1 MGERRFVLGA
11 AFEIFEGEARQP
23 AMRHRAQILDRY
35 GAREVAAGIKAA
47 LRRRAKH
54 RGRGRR
60 QGPVGGCK
68 ARQRT
73 GLPRHRSAAAEGDGQ
88 TARHRGESAH
98 ECRLAPCQAPKQARR
113 VEDGPDDRGFPRSLS

>member
-11 AFEIFEGEARQP
+11 AFEVFEREARQP
-23 AMRHRAQILDRY
+23 AMRHRAQILDRH
-35 GAREVAAGIKAA
+35 GARKVAAGVKTA
-47 LRRRAKH
+47 LRRHAKH

-60 QGPVGGCK
+60 QGSVGGCK
-68 ARQRT
+68 AGQRA

-98 ECRLAPCQAPKQARR
+98 KGRLAPCQAPKQARR
-113 VEDGPDDRGFPRSLS
+113 GALGPDDRGFPRSLS